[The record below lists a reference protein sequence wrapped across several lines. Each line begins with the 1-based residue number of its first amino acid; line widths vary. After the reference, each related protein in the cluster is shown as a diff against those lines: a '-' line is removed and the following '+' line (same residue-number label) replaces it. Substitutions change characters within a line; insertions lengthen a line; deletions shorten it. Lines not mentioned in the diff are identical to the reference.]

1 MVLAEAALWPWLAA
15 EPRELRV
22 ELGRQCSRV
31 VTRRVELDTAALVMP
46 ESFLARVDRVAVAE
60 VELVASPWSAPGL
73 DAVVRGVTVGRP
85 AQSERRRRVIE
96 MRKGEKRGRERR
108 RGHADMWGPR

>member
-1 MVLAEAALWPWLAA
+1 MAADD
-15 EPRELRV
+15 V
-22 ELGRQCSRV
+22 DVDLGILGGGMNYI
-31 VTRRVELDTAALVMP
+31 RVELDTAALVMP

-96 MRKGEKRGRERR
+96 TRKGEKRGGE
-108 RGHADMWGPR
+108 